1 MSWIRSPTGP
11 PNSKSTIAADSQ
23 RNLVRRTALHSVVD
37 NFFFRAD
44 GFEFNPGCRL
54 TSATNGMPNFGVL
67 LSVTN
72 IAQIARGNSG
82 VQSDEDF
89 QSIGKVLF
97 GQLFL
102 EHD

>member
-1 MSWIRSPTGP
+1 MS
-11 PNSKSTIAADSQ
+11 ADK
-23 RNLVRRTALHSVVD
+23 RHKWDAKL
-37 NFFFRAD
+37 
-44 GFEFNPGCRL
+44 
-54 TSATNGMPNFGVL
+54 GVL

-97 GQLFL
+97 GQLFWNTTSDSRFCQNSVSGQNSIVP
-102 EHD
+102 H